1 MIYWL
6 CLPSSRSRNLITLA
20 AILFIFLLAA
30 GSYSHWQILSVVCL
44 VGYMTQRLLR
54 HHRTLPLAISNINE
68 DWRCY
73 YADEIRSY
81 TLKRGFVLGP
91 IALIDL
97 TELTDAGHSDSLRL
111 FLMRW
116 DINQKIQTSSAN
128 WRQLATMLKYA
139 KGPQQQPLWLS
150 NQLFSNLPRRSGTET
165 KHWLFK
171 NGL

>member
-6 CLPSSRSRNLITLA
+6 CLPSRSSRNLITLT
-20 AILFIFLLAA
+20 AIAFILLLAA
-30 GSYSHWQILSVVCL
+30 GPYSHWQLLSVACL
-44 VGYMTQRLLR
+44 VSYMTQRLLR
-54 HHRTLPLAISNINE
+54 HHGTLPLAISNINE

-73 YADEIRSY
+73 YADEIRTY
-81 TLKRGFVLGP
+81 ILKRGFVLGP
-91 IALIDL
+91 IGLIDL
-97 TELTDAGHSDSLRL
+97 TDPSHSDTLRL

-116 DINQKIQTSSAN
+116 DINQKIQSNSAN

-139 KGPQQQPLWLS
+139 KGPQQQPLWFS
-150 NQLFSNLPRRSGTET
+150 NQSRISDTNS

>member
-6 CLPSSRSRNLITLA
+6 CLPSSRSRNLIILA

-30 GSYSHWQILSVVCL
+30 GPYSHWQILSVVCL

-54 HHRTLPLAISNINE
+54 HHGTLPLAISNINE

-97 TELTDAGHSDSLRL
+97 TDSGHSDSLRL

-116 DINQKIQTSSAN
+116 DINQKIQSNSAN
-128 WRQLATMLKYA
+128 WRQLATILKYA
-139 KGPQQQPLWLS
+139 KGPQQQPLWRS
-150 NQLFSNLPRRSGTET
+150 NQLFSNLARRNGTEA

>member
-20 AILFIFLLAA
+20 AILFIFLLAV
-30 GSYSHWQILSVVCL
+30 GPYSHWQILSVVCL

-54 HHRTLPLAISNINE
+54 HHGTLPLAISNINE

-73 YADEIRSY
+73 YADEIRNY
-81 TLKRGFVLGP
+81 ILKRGFVLGP

-97 TELTDAGHSDSLRL
+97 TDPSHSDSLRL
-111 FLMRW
+111 VLMRW
-116 DINQKIQTSSAN
+116 DIKQTTQSNSAN
-128 WRQLATMLKYA
+128 WRQLATILKYA

-150 NQLFSNLPRRSGTET
+150 NQLFSYLARRSDTKA